1 MGVGDMHNTG
11 RGMERDTNCV
21 LHVPQFNSRECA
33 CAYVLV
39 LSCLTSLHLFSP
51 SHISSPLLPGSRP
64 ERREREHVK
73 QWRRYRYDPD
83 GLLKKNR
90 NRNRRGKASI
100 EGDAVQQEIEIR
112 YYYYNEKTRQSRW
125 TVPELKQDT
134 GGMANGETEVDFD
147 SFYFLCVEHDILIKT
162 NDGKE
167 GPEQPY
173 PQMPGML
180 G

>member
-11 RGMERDTNCV
+11 RGMERDIRIVFFIC
-21 LHVPQFNSRECA
+21 PNSIRVSVWVHMCWF
-33 CAYVLV
+33 
-39 LSCLTSLHLFSP
+39 LSCLTPLHLFSP
-51 SHISSPLLPGSRP
+51 SLLPGSRP

>member
-1 MGVGDMHNTG
+1 M
-11 RGMERDTNCV
+11 
-21 LHVPQFNSRECA
+21 LVP
-33 CAYVLV
+33 V
-39 LSCLTSLHLFSP
+39 LSHISPRLLPISSPHLFSP
-51 SHISSPLLPGSRP
+51 SLLPTFSLFGSLP
-64 ERREREHVK
+64 ERREREHDK

-83 GLLKKNR
+83 GLLQKNR
-90 NRNRRGKASI
+90 NRNRRGKASA

-147 SFYFLCVEHDILIKT
+147 SFYLLCVEHDILIKT
-162 NDGKE
+162 SDGKG